1 MLLIS
6 HDTDLLRRLCDRVGI
21 MKDGKLVEV
30 LRDGEMTPDHCEHPY
45 AESLLQT
52 HFKFHHGS

>member
-6 HDTDLLRRLCDRVGI
+6 HDTGLLRRLCDRVGI